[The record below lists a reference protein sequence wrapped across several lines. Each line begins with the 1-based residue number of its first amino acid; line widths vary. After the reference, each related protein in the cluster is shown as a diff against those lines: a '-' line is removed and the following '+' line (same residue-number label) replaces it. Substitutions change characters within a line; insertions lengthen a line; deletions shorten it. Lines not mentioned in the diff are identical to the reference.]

1 MQEALS
7 KEELDE
13 RIAILRRFRSLLEQQ
28 RDKFRAYLRVLE
40 LQEPQ
45 ITGDDAALLNEH
57 TELGSLLVDVHGQ
70 NDGRQLVHDIG
81 ELQKVIVPMQAL
93 YRSRHAAACSPAE
106 AVPVEQLQEELDRLQ
121 EKALAQNKRN
131 QQLLRTRLPE
141 VRRELTQFKN
151 PYRAHQSVYAEKDGS
166 GSFIHI
172 NA

>member
-7 KEELDE
+7 KEELDA

-57 TELGSLLVDVHGQ
+57 TELGSL
-70 NDGRQLVHDIG
+70 LVHDIG